1 MKAIN
6 NKLIVLTSL
15 LLWVGILSAQTPLSL
30 EECRNRA
37 LEHNHKMQISRA
49 NVDAARNL
57 KKASQTQFL
66 PSFSATGSY
75 TRINQT
81 FNFSENLHL
90 GEILQG
96 MADANPGI
104 VSDPFYA
111 TLSGMAA
118 QGYLPDELEL
128 QRGEKDNYV
137 FTAQMIQP
145 VFMGG
150 KIHQQYQIT
159 KAVESSAEQNLKL
172 TRTEILVQTD
182 EAYWRVNSLTEKV
195 KLAHSYR
202 DMVAKHVGDLN
213 NAYEVGIA
221 TQNDVLKAT
230 VKLNEAELSVLKA
243 ENGLKLSQMALNQI
257 IGNDIL
263 AEVTTVDKS
272 DSLIVVA
279 QEDTTAFLELR
290 PELQM
295 LRQNIRINESLVG
308 IARSAYM
315 PNIVLQANAH
325 MINPNPYKNLDPEF
339 GSDWQVGLL
348 AEFELFHFNERG
360 QRYRAAKQAANIA
373 NMQYQEATEMINLE
387 VHQAYYKYTEAI
399 KQVQMTAN
407 SVKQAAEN
415 LRVTQDR
422 FDEGMARSSDL
433 LDAQTLWQ
441 NSYSAWIDA
450 KNEQNLKASEYQKAL
465 GTL

>member
-1 MKAIN
+1 MKAIK
-6 NKLIVLTSL
+6 NKLLVLAGLVLCISS
-15 LLWVGILSAQTPLSL
+15 LSAQTQLSL

-49 NVDAARNL
+49 NVEASSNL
-57 KKASQTQFL
+57 LKASHTQFL

-118 QGYLPDELEL
+118 EGYLPEELEL

-137 FTAQMIQP
+137 LTAQMIQP

-150 KIHQQYQIT
+150 KIHHQYQIN
-159 KAVESSAEQNLKL
+159 KAVHSSAEQNLKL
-172 TRTEILVQTD
+172 TRTQIIVQTD
-182 EAYWRVNSLTEKV
+182 EAYWRVNSTAEKV

-202 DMVAKHVGDLN
+202 DMVAKHVADLN
-213 NAYEVGIA
+213 NAYDVGIA

-230 VKLNEAELSVLKA
+230 VKLNEADLMVLKA
-243 ENGLKLSQMALNQI
+243 ENGLVLSKMALNQI
-257 IGNDIL
+257 IGNDLL
-263 AEVTTVDKS
+263 ADLDTIDALETVSTAID
-272 DSLIVVA
+272 DSISIPD
-279 QEDTTAFLELR
+279 QR
-290 PELQM
+290 PELLM
-295 LRQNIRINESLVG
+295 LRQNVRINESLVG
-308 IARSAYM
+308 IAKSAFM

-325 MINPNPYKNLDPEF
+325 MINPNPYNNLDAEF
-339 GSDWQVGLL
+339 GSDWQVGLI
-348 AEFELFHFNERG
+348 AEFEIFHFNERG

-373 NMQYQEATEMINLE
+373 NMQYQEAREMIDLE
-387 VHQAYYKYTEAI
+387 VRQAFYKYTEAI
-399 KQVQMTAN
+399 KQVQMTSN
-407 SVKQAAEN
+407 SVKQAEEN

-422 FDEGMARSSDL
+422 FDEGMSRSSDL

-441 NSYSAWIDA
+441 NAYSAWIDA
-450 KNEQNLKASEYQKAL
+450 KNEQNLKASEYQKAS